1 MPYAQKSESEHSI
14 PRWLS
19 RQGWLCLFGRAL
31 SLSPSLSLNVISRWQ
46 LISSHPRMTR
56 TFQRY
61 QSHPNGEADKC
72 YVNYDLLLWW
82 GWGQESHTILKTLLG
97 WLDSALNKSFF
108 LSPPSKG
115 WLSKAQRFPLPATL
129 YHRLKTVLLLEVT
142 NTASA

>member
-1 MPYAQKSESEHSI
+1 MPYAQKSESSEHSI

-61 QSHPNGEADKC
+61 QNHPNGEADKC

-97 WLDSALNKSFF
+97 WLDSALNKSFP
-108 LSPPSKG
+108 LSPFKG
-115 WLSKAQRFPLPATL
+115 LVKQGSEISTTCNFISQAENCSPPWS
-129 YHRLKTVLLLEVT
+129 